1 MAQKRIK
8 LVQQQNI
15 VTAKFRILYDDGTQG
30 EIEIPPDK
38 PTGLVPPESL
48 IGLTLKQAKMFLGI
62 KN

>member
-8 LVQQQNI
+8 LVQQNI
-15 VTAKFRILYDDGTQG
+15 VTDKLRILYDDGTQG
-30 EIEIPPDK
+30 EIQITPDK
-38 PTGLVPPESL
+38 LIGFTRPESL

>member
-8 LVQQQNI
+8 FVQQNI
-15 VTAKFRILYDDGTQG
+15 VTDKLRILYDDGTQG
-30 EIEIPPDK
+30 EIEISSDK
-38 PTGLVPPESL
+38 LIGFTRPESL